1 MRCLFQRTLVW
12 TLAILVAS
20 LTGCSQ
26 FNPLTRVEG
35 LNARRLPDRV
45 LAEKRA
51 DSEPIDYVLLRQDP
65 PKQYLLDKGDTL
77 GIYIEGF
84 LGQADQPPPY
94 LADPIGNTPPAVG
107 YPIPL
112 QEGATLTLP
121 LLRAPI
127 ELKGKTILQAQEV
140 IRQAYMQQGLIEAEE
155 AEDKER
161 FRIMVSLYRPR
172 TYQVLVIRE
181 DGGGQ
186 LGQSRGV
193 DRSQVREQTF
203 STERGTGFILDMP
216 AYENDVLRAL
226 METGGLPGLDA
237 TPEVRVLRGTFKESS
252 AKAALK
258 AETLKNLEACELV
271 PKNPKDPNLVVIPT
285 RLRPTEKPEF
295 TPKDIILGEGDVVV
309 VEERKRDVFYT
320 GGLLGGAEVPLP
332 RDYDLDVLA
341 AVAISGGQIG
351 GGIRFGPGGNFSGFG
366 TGANLRGSTVAPS
379 ELTVIR
385 EAPGEKQISIKINLR
400 RALVDPSQRLLVK
413 PGDVLILDFTP
424 MEVWE
429 NLVLNTFP
437 FNTLFDRLI
446 FAR

>member
-1 MRCLFQRTLVW
+1 MLV
-12 TLAILVAS
+12 VS

-35 LNARRLPDRV
+35 LNARRLPENI
-45 LAEKRA
+45 LAQKRA
-51 DSEPIDYVLLRQDP
+51 DTEPIDYVLLRQDP
-65 PKQYLLDKGDTL
+65 PKQYLLDEKDTL

-84 LGQADQPPPY
+84 LGQAEQPPPY

-112 QEGATLTLP
+112 QEGGELTLP
-121 LLRAPI
+121 LLKESI
-127 ELKGKTILQAQEV
+127 NLKGKTILQAQEI
-140 IRQAYMQQGLIEAEE
+140 IRQAYIDQGLIDATDEE
-155 AEDKER
+155 DRER
-161 FRIMVSLYRPR
+161 LRIMVSLYRPR

-186 LGQSRGV
+186 LGSSRGQ
-193 DRSQVREQTF
+193 DRSQTRDQTF
-203 STERGTGFILDMP
+203 STERGTGYILDMP

-226 METGGLPGLDA
+226 METGGLPGIDA
-237 TPEVRVLRGTFKESS
+237 KNEVRILKGTFREAATK
-252 AKAALK
+252 AKLK
-258 AETLKNLEACELV
+258 AETLKNIDPCELV
-271 PKNPKDPNLVVIPT
+271 PKEPNDPNVVVIPT
-285 RLRPTEKPEF
+285 RLRPLEVPEF
-295 TPKDIILGEGDVVV
+295 TPKDILLGEGDVVV
-309 VEERKRDVFYT
+309 VEERQRDVFYT

-341 AVAISGGQIG
+341 AVAIAGGQIG
-351 GGIRFGPGGNFSGFG
+351 GGIRFGPAGNFGGFG
-366 TGANLRGSTVAPS
+366 GGAANLRGSTVAPS

-385 EAPGEKQISIKINLR
+385 EAAGQKQIAIKINIR
-400 RALVDPSQRLLVK
+400 RCLVDPSQRLLIK
-413 PGDVLILDFTP
+413 PGDVLVLDFTP

-429 NLVLNTFP
+429 NLILNTFP